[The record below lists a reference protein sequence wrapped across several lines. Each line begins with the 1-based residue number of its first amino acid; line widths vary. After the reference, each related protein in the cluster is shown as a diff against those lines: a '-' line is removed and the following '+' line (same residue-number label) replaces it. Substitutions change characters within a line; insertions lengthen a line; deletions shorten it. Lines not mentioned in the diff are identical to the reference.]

1 MENKFEIKSG
11 KAVLSDPCYEL
22 GTWCQGVV
30 DKVKNGEWIGDVDY
44 LDAGDW
50 GRRVTALL
58 SHHKDYHTTA
68 DEVFATG
75 EKLPFDGGVDSGQ
88 FGHFDY
94 DGYRNDETI
103 AGVKRISEDADI
115 IREEEPWYSICC
127 DRTLGDKRFGVIP
140 LGVVSSSGYGDG
152 SYDTYGVKNA
162 DGEYVAFATMFI
174 NEVAEED
181 EPEDMFPDELDPA
194 GGHGLS
200 SHE

>member
-1 MENKFEIKSG
+1 MEKFNVKSG
-11 KAVLSDPCYEL
+11 KMVLSDPCYEL
-22 GTWCQGVV
+22 GIWCAGII
-30 DKVKNGEWIGDVDY
+30 DNVKNGEWIGDADH

-50 GRRVTALL
+50 GRRVAALA
-58 SHHKDYHTTA
+58 SYHKDYPTTA
-68 DEVFATG
+68 DEIFATG
-75 EKLPFDGGVDSGQ
+75 EKLQFDGGVDSGQ
-88 FGHFDY
+88 FGHFDF

-103 AGVKRISEDADI
+103 AGVKRISKDADI

-127 DRTLGDKRFGVIP
+127 DRTLGKEQFGVIP

-162 DGEYVAFATMFI
+162 EGQYVGFATMFI
-174 NEVAEED
+174 NEGEEDD
-181 EPEDMFPDELDPA
+181 EPEDMFPDDEVDPA